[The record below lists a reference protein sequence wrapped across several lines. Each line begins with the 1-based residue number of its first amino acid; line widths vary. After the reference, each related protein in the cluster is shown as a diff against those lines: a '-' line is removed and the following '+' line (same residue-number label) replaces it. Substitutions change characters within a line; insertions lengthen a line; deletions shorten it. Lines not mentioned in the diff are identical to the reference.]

1 MGINSLAGVV
11 GNREIYQSITSKDRQ
26 MAYSDFSTLSKFKK
40 AFNLRIDEE
49 SDLFATVEAVWGSVR
64 RRC

>member
-1 MGINSLAGVV
+1 
-11 GNREIYQSITSKDRQ
+11 